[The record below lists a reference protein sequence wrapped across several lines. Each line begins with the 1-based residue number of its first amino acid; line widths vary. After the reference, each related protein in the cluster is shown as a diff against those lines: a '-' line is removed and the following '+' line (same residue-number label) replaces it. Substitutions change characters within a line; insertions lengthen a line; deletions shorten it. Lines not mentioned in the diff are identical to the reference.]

1 VFDDETYAYTAT
13 TINYSDIISVDTA
26 EEGINVVIT
35 VNGDIIDNGDAV
47 VWEDGENTVT
57 INTYA
62 GLITEEHVVTVTK
75 VDATLSALEIGT
87 LELTPA
93 FNGYTFEY
101 AVETENA
108 TDTITATSANVGA
121 VVAIELNEVAHTSG
135 DAATWLAGE
144 NTVEITVT
152 VGSLVNTYTIIVTKI

>member
-1 VFDDETYAYTAT
+1 MG
-13 TINYSDIISVDTA
+13 SVK
-26 EEGINVVIT
+26 
-35 VNGDIIDNGDAV
+35 
-47 VWEDGENTVT
+47 
-57 INTYA
+57 
-62 GLITEEHVVTVTK
+62 VTK
-75 VDATLSALEIGT
+75 VDATLSTLEIGT
-87 LELTPA
+87 LELTPV
-93 FNGYTFEY
+93 FDGYTFEY

-121 VVAIELNEVAHTSG
+121 TVAIELNEVAHTSG